1 MRVRGSATPPPTK
14 QASTTRR
21 SSRGGAAP
29 DPLDGVLGGVA
40 CRPRAGRVRA
50 TGVDAVP
57 CEVRRRACV
66 HALAVDRAALPGLS
80 ARSQRHAHTR
90 SRQGVGRLAHVLAWR
105 PSGRRS
111 VMQRA
116 VQRSATLGCGCAQ
129 YAKGRNGQN
138 GHGHCHWGANSGQT
152 GLMPYDKHTIT
163 YTIQLYKSYSLGLGP
178 CNVRVSA

>member
-116 VQRSATLGCGCAQ
+116 VQRSATLALVAVVHTMRKAETDKTDTGIAI
-129 YAKGRNGQN
+129 A
-138 GHGHCHWGANSGQT
+138 HWGANSGQT
-152 GLMPYDKHTIT
+152 LMPYCTINLRYPT
-163 YTIQLYKSYSLGLGP
+163 AELYT
-178 CNVRVSA
+178 R